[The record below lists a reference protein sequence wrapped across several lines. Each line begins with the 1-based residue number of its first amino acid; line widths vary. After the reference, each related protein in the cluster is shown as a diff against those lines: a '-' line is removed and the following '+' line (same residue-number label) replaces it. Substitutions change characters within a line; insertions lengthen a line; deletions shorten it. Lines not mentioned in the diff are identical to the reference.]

1 MRVLLVLI
9 LVFATFT
16 MVRAQEPITK
26 KPIDSPSAQID
37 TLKPPAYVNQ
47 GKIAGRKA
55 FHRSLIF
62 PGLGQI
68 YNYGL
73 VVKDVQSG
81 AVKGNKVAQKLYI
94 LGKLGAIYA
103 GGTMLVIS
111 YSDNRQQYKR
121 FLTELQYR
129 QENKGAPDPNGDLTQ
144 YSNTEALT
152 VAKNIYKRNSQI
164 VLISLVGMYG
174 LSALDAY
181 VTARLKYF
189 NIDTSLAFKVSPS
202 VINSN
207 SMYGFNAVPALKFTL
222 KL

>member
-1 MRVLLVLI
+1 MRI
-9 LVFATFT
+9 LWALMVVFATFAT
-16 MVRAQEPITK
+16 ARAQNPAVA
-26 KPIDSPSAQID
+26 PIDTSAKQLD
-37 TLKPPAYVNQ
+37 TIPTTYVNE
-47 GKIAGRKA
+47 GKIAGKKA

-62 PGLGQI
+62 PGLGQL

-81 AVKGNKVAQKLYI
+81 AVKGKKVAQKLYI

-111 YSDNRQQYKR
+111 YGDNRQQYKR
-121 FLTELQYR
+121 FLGELQYR
-129 QENKGAPDPNGDLTQ
+129 QAHQGAPNPDGDLFEYT
-144 YSNTEALT
+144 NTEALT

-164 VLISLVGMYG
+164 VLISLVGLYG

-189 NIDTSLAFKVSPS
+189 NIDQSLGFKVSPLM
-202 VINSN
+202 INASP
-207 SMYGFNAVPALKFTL
+207 MYGFNAVPALKLTL
-222 KL
+222 KF